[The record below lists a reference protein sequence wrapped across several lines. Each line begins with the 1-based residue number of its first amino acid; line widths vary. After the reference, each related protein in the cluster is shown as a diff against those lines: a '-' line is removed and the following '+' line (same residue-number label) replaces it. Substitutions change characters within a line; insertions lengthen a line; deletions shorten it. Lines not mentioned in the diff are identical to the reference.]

1 MISKY
6 QARKNHQLAVE
17 ETLVTILAVGI
28 ALIIILL
35 SI

>member
-17 ETLVTILAVGI
+17 KTILEVLGFGI
-28 ALIIILL
+28 ALLIVML

>member
-17 ETLVTILAVGI
+17 KTILEVLAIGI
-28 ALIIILL
+28 SLLIVVL